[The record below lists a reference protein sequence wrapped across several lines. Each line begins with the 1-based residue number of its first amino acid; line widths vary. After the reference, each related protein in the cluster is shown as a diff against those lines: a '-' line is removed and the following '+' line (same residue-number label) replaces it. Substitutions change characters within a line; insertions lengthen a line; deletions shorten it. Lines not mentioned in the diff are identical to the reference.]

1 MRSVTA
7 NTRLDGERFLRE
19 AADARVR
26 VHTVAY
32 PFEAADQALLDLW
45 NDKVD
50 GAAVLVRSETE
61 QHRTR

>member
-19 AADARVR
+19 AADAGIR
-26 VHTVAY
+26 VHTVRY

-45 NDKVD
+45 DDEVD
-50 GAAVLVRSETE
+50 GAAVLVRASV
-61 QHRTR
+61 